1 MMALS
6 DNLRG
11 ALYMNVAM
19 AAFTLNDAGMKVA
32 TQSLPLFEAIT
43 LRGAITSVLLIGLG
57 LGTGGLRHRLSRR
70 DAGITGIRS
79 LAEVGATLLFLTAPT
94 LHDSRLFEGFREVG
108 PFYEGF
114 GVA

>member
-1 MMALS
+1 MALS

-19 AAFTLNDAGMKVA
+19 AAFTLNDAGMKAA

-57 LGTGGLRHRLSRR
+57 LGTGACATACRGTTPVSPASGPWPKWGRR
-70 DAGITGIRS
+70 CC
-79 LAEVGATLLFLTAPT
+79 F
-94 LHDSRLFEGFREVG
+94 
-108 PFYEGF
+108 
-114 GVA
+114 